1 MLYVRTLYTYTVF
14 TCCTFIQREENLRRS
29 QQGEPPLPTSREAI
43 DQELNLRPVNPPPRL
58 DALLAGEQVESRC
71 QQITEVAGNTF
82 GKLYLTEGL
91 QQQV

>member
-1 MLYVRTLYTYTVF
+1 MCMRLLIVCSLL
-14 TCCTFIQREENLRRS
+14 QREENIRRA
-29 QQGEPPLPTSREAI
+29 QHGEPPLPLTKEAI

-71 QQITEVAGNTF
+71 QQVTEIAGNTF

-91 QQQV
+91 QQM